1 MLAGERAP
9 SGEARGAPDAICV
22 VADATNLPRNLA
34 FVGEMMAQR
43 LPMVV
48 VVFDDQEIGLIRVK
62 QEIKGLEPYGIG
74 LGGIDWEKLAQG
86 VGADGITVDSEAGL
100 ADALTTAVKADRP
113 VVIGAR
119 IDKSGYVAQFNALRE
134 L

>member
-1 MLAGERAP
+1 M
-9 SGEARGAPDAICV
+9 
-22 VADATNLPRNLA
+22 
-34 FVGEMMAQR
+34 
-43 LPMVV
+43 

-62 QEIKGLEPYGIG
+62 QEVKGMEPYGIG
-74 LGGIDWEKLAQG
+74 LGGIDWEKIAQG
-86 VGADGITVDSEAGL
+86 VGADGITVETEAAV
-100 ADALTTAVKADRP
+100 ADALSAAVKSERP